1 MLLPFSKHFWII
13 NFVQRLL
20 WIRTEAASRIP
31 FLSSLR
37 SLSQLFKKTQ
47 KVETT
52 FKYFLLNHACMF
64 SRQGKFHYTFSNGLE
79 DLHVRENSVI
89 KTDML
94 CLKIR
99 TVFSFNL
106 KNSPQNGEE
115 TIDVSE
121 LFLKHTL
128 SFSSVKTTSIK
139 TGG

>member
-1 MLLPFSKHFWII
+1 
-13 NFVQRLL
+13 
-20 WIRTEAASRIP
+20 
-31 FLSSLR
+31 
-37 SLSQLFKKTQ
+37 
-47 KVETT
+47 
-52 FKYFLLNHACMF
+52 MF
-64 SRQGKFHYTFSNGLE
+64 SRQGEFHYTFSNGLE
-79 DLHVRENSVI
+79 DLHVREKSVV

-94 CLKIR
+94 CPNKIR

-139 TGG
+139 PEGNRVSKI

>member
-1 MLLPFSKHFWII
+1 
-13 NFVQRLL
+13 
-20 WIRTEAASRIP
+20 
-31 FLSSLR
+31 
-37 SLSQLFKKTQ
+37 
-47 KVETT
+47 
-52 FKYFLLNHACMF
+52 MF

-94 CLKIR
+94 CSKIR

-115 TIDVSE
+115 TIYISE

-128 SFSSVKTTSIK
+128 SLSTVKTTSIK